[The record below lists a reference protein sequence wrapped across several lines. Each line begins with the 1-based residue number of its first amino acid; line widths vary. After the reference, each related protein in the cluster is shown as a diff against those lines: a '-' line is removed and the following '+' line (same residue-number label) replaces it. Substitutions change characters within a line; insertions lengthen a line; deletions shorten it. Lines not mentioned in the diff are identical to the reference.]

1 MRSELIDW
9 SVIRN
14 ALIGLIAS
22 IGVGAG
28 LVVGSVYFEERM
40 QQEYYR
46 NNAQFQSISQRYLAM
61 DEEKRLINEYSPE
74 FQRLYERGVIGEE
87 RRLDWIE
94 VLRDAGNSL
103 KLPALSYTIESQKS
117 YVPAYPIN
125 LSSYNLMHSTMRLNL
140 TLLHEG
146 DLFSLLET
154 LNRRAPGS
162 FTVTACRLNNNVPDD
177 AGTADATRGNVNAEC
192 TLDWF
197 TLRPAGGLDLEA

>member
-9 SVIRN
+9 LVIRN
-14 ALIGLIAS
+14 ALIGLIVS

-28 LVVGSVYFEERM
+28 LVVGSIYFEQHM
-40 QQEYYR
+40 QQEYNR

-61 DEEKRLINEYSPE
+61 DEEERLINEYSPE
-74 FQRLYERGVIGEE
+74 FLQLFERGIIGEE

-103 KLPALSYTIESQKS
+103 KLTALSYTIESQKP

-125 LSSYNLMHSTMRLNL
+125 LSSYNLLYSTMRLNL
-140 TLLHEG
+140 TLLHEA
-146 DLFSLLET
+146 DLFTLLET

-162 FTVTACRLNNNVPDD
+162 FTVTACRLNNNVPAD
-177 AGTADATRGNVNAEC
+177 AGTTDASRGNVNAEC

-197 TLRPAGGLDLEA
+197 TLRPAGGLDIKV